1 MPRSKP
7 SKCEEIRVTLG
18 TKERMLAEE
27 LVQAQAFNQVATP
40 IVAAISDVS
49 FWITLGTLLSLF
61 GIAVLEP
68 INNEDI
74 RSWQDAIRAGINEAR
89 QEGREGDIAGL
100 GETFLKFFSVP
111 GFIYQA
117 GQVVA

>member
-7 SKCEEIRVTLG
+7 SKCEEVRHTLG

-27 LVQAQAFNQVATP
+27 LIQAQAFNQIASP

-49 FWITLGTLLSLF
+49 FWITLGTLLGLF
-61 GIAVLEP
+61 GITVLEP
-68 INNEDI
+68 KNSEDI
-74 RSWQDAIRAGINEAR
+74 RSWQDAIRAGIVEAR
-89 QEGREGDIAGL
+89 QEGKEGDIAGL
-100 GETFLKFFSVP
+100 GETFLKFFTVP

-117 GQVVA
+117 GQVSA

>member
-18 TKERMLAEE
+18 TKERMMAEE
-27 LVQAQAFNQVATP
+27 LIQAQSFNQIATP

-49 FWITLGTLLSLF
+49 FWITLGTLLALF
-61 GIAVLEP
+61 GITVLEP
-68 INNEDI
+68 KNTEDV
-74 RSWQDAIRAGINEAR
+74 RSWQDAIRAGIVEAR
-89 QEGREGDIAGL
+89 REGKEGDLAGL
-100 GETFLKFFSVP
+100 GETFIKYFSLP

-117 GQVVA
+117 GKVVA